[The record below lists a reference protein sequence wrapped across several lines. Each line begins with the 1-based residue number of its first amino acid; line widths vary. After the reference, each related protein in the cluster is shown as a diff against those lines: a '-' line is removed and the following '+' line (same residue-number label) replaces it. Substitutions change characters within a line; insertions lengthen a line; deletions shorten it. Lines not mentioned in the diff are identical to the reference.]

1 VRSVPHSFL
10 DGVKMSFKHVMAT
23 KLQLAGLNVRRDT
36 IAKTETGRRWLRDF
50 ETALHCFPTEFR
62 QAAPSY
68 FQT

>member
-1 VRSVPHSFL
+1 MRLKYMFEEMKKDP
-10 DGVKMSFKHVMAT
+10 AT